1 MKIPRISFEAA
12 SVLPSEKPIRPAR
25 TKRATLNVPLALG
38 GTSEAFGTYSPV
50 CCIAPRGEACNQG
63 KQNEEAKIVQLFPTE
78 GHFFSALIA
87 SGGDATLYL
96 LNGVKLRGRLVS
108 ETELCILLTMND
120 SEWTLA
126 NTSLIFKSAI
136 SSVVPFAFTRQ
147 ARRELRVA
155 RDIKESATAG
165 V

>member
-1 MKIPRISFEAA
+1 MKIPRISFETA
-12 SVLPSEKPIRPAR
+12 SVLSSEKPIRPAR

-38 GTSEAFGTYSPV
+38 GISEA
-50 CCIAPRGEACNQG
+50 CCIAPRGDACNQG
-63 KQNEEAKIVQLFPTE
+63 KQNEEAKIVELFPTE

-108 ETELCILLTMND
+108 ETEMCILVKMND

-136 SSVVPFAFTRQ
+136 SSVVPMAFTQQ
-147 ARRELRVA
+147 ARREFRVA
-155 RDIKESATAG
+155 RDIKESATAA

>member
-1 MKIPRISFEAA
+1 MKIPTISFETA
-12 SVLPSEKPIRPAR
+12 SVLSSEKPIRTAR
-25 TKRATLNVPLALG
+25 TKKATLNVPLAL
-38 GTSEAFGTYSPV
+38 SPV
-50 CCIAPRGEACNQG
+50 CIAPRRELCNQG
-63 KQNEEAKIVQLFPTE
+63 KQNKEAKIEELFPTE

-108 ETELCILLTMND
+108 ETELCILLKMSD

-136 SSVVPFAFTRQ
+136 STVVPIAFTQQ
-147 ARRELRVA
+147 ARRKYIVA
-155 RDIKESATAG
+155 QDIKESATAG